1 MKCLPPEAQMEQI
14 PEHDWFC
21 PTCQEKSIWQAE
33 ELRGKKKI
41 TKDRRSLVHYLVH
54 WTGYTT
60 DDDTWEPLS
69 NLVSKGAK
77 KLVSLWNAKE
87 REAAAA
93 AFVAAP
99 APAARQRA

>member
-1 MKCLPPEAQMEQI
+1 MKNKQDLARGQMEQI

-41 TKDRRSLVHYLVH
+41 TKNRRSLVHYLVH

-60 DDDTWEPLS
+60 DDDTWESRCPTSSASMGGGRDVAVGPRLPA
-69 NLVSKGAK
+69 GAH
-77 KLVSLWNAKE
+77 
-87 REAAAA
+87 RD
-93 AFVAAP
+93 AP
-99 APAARQRA
+99 PSPIY